1 MDIARYKILASTY
14 RKDKQMAAQRSASR
28 KRILLTGAAGGIG
41 SAFFRATASN
51 YLFRL
56 ADRETSSLGPA
67 ISEGHEVRAL
77 DVADL
82 EACQEVC
89 RDIDVVVHLAAITNP
104 EADFYQAL
112 LHNNVCGT
120 YNIFR
125 AAKDQ
130 GCQRVIFASSAQVFA
145 GYRDDV
151 QAHHE
156 SPMRPM
162 NMYGVCKCFGEA
174 VASYFAHAEDLSSIV
189 VRIGSY
195 DVSGDASNW
204 LRQQPNARHLSGY
217 VSERDLN
224 QLLVRCIEIP
234 DVQFAIVHGISNN
247 RFKRLDISST
257 RDLLGY
263 APEDDAFEIFQTDLH
278 AWLQE

>member
-1 MDIARYKILASTY
+1 
-14 RKDKQMAAQRSASR
+14 MATQRSVSR

-41 SAFFRATASN
+41 SAFFRATAAD

-56 ADRETSSLGPA
+56 ADRETSALAPA
-67 ISEGHEVRAL
+67 TSEGYEVQVF

-89 RDIDVVVHLAAITNP
+89 RDIDVVVHLAAIANP
-104 EADFYQAL
+104 EADFYQSL

-145 GYRDDV
+145 GYPDDV
-151 QAHHE
+151 QAHPG

-162 NMYGVCKCFGEA
+162 NMYSVSKCFGEA
-174 VASYFAHAEDLSSIV
+174 VASYFAHAEGLSSIV

-195 DVSGDASNW
+195 DVNGDASNW

-217 VSERDLN
+217 VSGRDLN
-224 QLLVRCIEIP
+224 QLLVRCIEVP

-263 APEDDAFEIFQTDLH
+263 APQDDAFEIFQGDLR
-278 AWLQE
+278 AWLHE